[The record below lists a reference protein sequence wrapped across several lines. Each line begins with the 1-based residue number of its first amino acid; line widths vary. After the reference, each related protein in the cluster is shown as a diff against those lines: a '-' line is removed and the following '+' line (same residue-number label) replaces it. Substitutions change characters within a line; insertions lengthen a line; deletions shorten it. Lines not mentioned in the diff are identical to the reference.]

1 MFNFSCEPYSMPA
14 CMQLGAE
21 KAKQI
26 IDPMKVSETRDKN
39 KLTFFQQPGALFYFF
54 TNQNE

>member
-1 MFNFSCEPYSMPA
+1 
-14 CMQLGAE
+14 MQLGAE

-39 KLTFFQQPGALFYFF
+39 KLTFFQQPGAQFYFF